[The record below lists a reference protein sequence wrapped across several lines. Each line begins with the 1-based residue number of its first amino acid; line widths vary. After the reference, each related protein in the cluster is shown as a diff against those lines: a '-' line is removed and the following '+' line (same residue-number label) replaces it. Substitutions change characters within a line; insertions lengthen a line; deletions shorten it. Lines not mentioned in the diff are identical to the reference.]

1 VDNQFYVAM
10 CSPARDMSA
19 DYHAWGH
26 SMIVDPMAQI
36 LSEADEKEA
45 IVIAELSNE
54 KITETRKNIPIYTQR
69 RFDVYPDVSG

>member
-1 VDNQFYVAM
+1 
-10 CSPARDMSA
+10 MSA